1 MAHIKCPNDLELLAG
16 NTFLS
21 SSSLKKKKKRN
32 EKKKG
37 KKTKEHW
44 ATVGAKST
52 KDKLLFE
59 TPAEAKF
66 PNKEI
71 VV

>member
-1 MAHIKCPNDLELLAG
+1 MK
-16 NTFLS
+16 
-21 SSSLKKKKKRN
+21 
-32 EKKKG
+32 KKKG
-37 KKTKEHW
+37 KKNKEHW

-66 PNKEI
+66 PIKEI

>member
-21 SSSLKKKKKRN
+21 SSSLKKKKK
-32 EKKKG
+32 EMKKKKG
-37 KKTKEHW
+37 KKNKEHW

-66 PNKEI
+66 PIKEI